1 LHFAVNRVDLIIQT
15 YYMINMMNFLSF
27 QIHGGGIGGGVAANL
42 ESLLIF
48 IEGLS
53 GKTPPE
59 MFSAIMPGIAGL
71 DNIHPLFVHYPIAFF
86 TAFFVFDF
94 FGVVAKKEKWRYVAS
109 CLLYVGTIA
118 AAFTVVAGL
127 FAADSV
133 EHGEDVHEIM
143 ERHEHIGIA
152 VLSLSLFL
160 SAWRLKQW
168 GLRLKRGNTIF
179 LLLATFLCVL
189 LSLGADLG
197 GLMVYQHGVSVNQ
210 SAISAVA
217 PAIDSE
223 DAAVAAPEQD
233 NHDFNNADSAGG
245 HEHSGHSHGGHNHS
259 HSHGG
264 HSHGGHSHSH

>member
-1 LHFAVNRVDLIIQT
+1 
-15 YYMINMMNFLSF
+15 MINMINFLSF
-27 QIHGGGIGGGVAANL
+27 QIHGGGMGGGVAANV
-42 ESLLIF
+42 ESLLVF

-59 MFSAIMPGIAGL
+59 MFSAILPGIAGL
-71 DNIHPLFVHYPIAFF
+71 ENIHPLFVHYPIALF
-86 TAFFVFDF
+86 TAFFLFDF
-94 FGVVAKKEKWRYVAS
+94 FGTVAKKEKLRYVAS

-168 GLRLKRGNTIF
+168 GLHSKSGNTIF
-179 LLLATFLCVL
+179 LCLAGFLCVL

-197 GLMVYQHGVSVNQ
+197 GLMVYQYGVSVKTASN
-210 SAISAVA
+210 SGIK
-217 PAIDSE
+217 
-223 DAAVAAPEQD
+223 PEGASMQPEHKQD
-233 NHDFNNADSAGG
+233 NPEISHGADNHG
-245 HEHSGHSHGGHNHS
+245 GHSHGGHNH
-259 HSHGG
+259 
-264 HSHGGHSHSH
+264 GGHSHSH

>member
-1 LHFAVNRVDLIIQT
+1 
-15 YYMINMMNFLSF
+15 MINMINFLSL

-42 ESLLIF
+42 ESLLVF

-59 MFSAIMPGIAGL
+59 MFSAILPGIAGL

-86 TAFFVFDF
+86 TVFFLFDF
-94 FGVVAKKEKWRYVAS
+94 FGAVAKKEKLRYVAS
-109 CLLYVGTIA
+109 CLLYLGTVA

-133 EHGEDVHEIM
+133 EHGEDVHGIM

-168 GLRLKRGNTIF
+168 GLHSKSGNAIF
-179 LLLATFLCVL
+179 LCLAGFLCVL

-197 GLMVYQHGVSVNQ
+197 GLMVYQYGVSVKSVSNSQ
-210 SAISAVA
+210 IR
-217 PAIDSE
+217 SE
-223 DAAVAAPEQD
+223 DTPMQPGHKQD
-233 NHDFNNADSAGG
+233 SPGPNNNADNHG
-245 HEHSGHSHGGHNHS
+245 HNQSGHSHSHGGHNHA
-259 HSHGG
+259 H
-264 HSHGGHSHSH
+264 

>member
-1 LHFAVNRVDLIIQT
+1 MT
-15 YYMINMMNFLSF
+15 NFLSF
-27 QIHGGGIGGGVAANL
+27 QIHGGGMGGGVAANV
-42 ESLLIF
+42 ESLLVF

-59 MFSAIMPGIAGL
+59 MFSAILPGIAGL
-71 DNIHPLFVHYPIAFF
+71 ENIHPLFVHYPIALF
-86 TAFFVFDF
+86 TAFFLFDF
-94 FGVVAKKEKWRYVAS
+94 FGTVTKKEKLRYVAS

-168 GLRLKRGNTIF
+168 GLHSKSGNTIF
-179 LLLATFLCVL
+179 LCLAGFLCVL

-197 GLMVYQHGVSVNQ
+197 GLMVYQYGVSVKAASTN
-210 SAISAVA
+210 SGIK
-217 PAIDSE
+217 PE
-223 DAAVAAPEQD
+223 DASMQPEHKKD
-233 NHDFNNADSAGG
+233 NPESNNNADN
-245 HEHSGHSHGGHNHS
+245 HSGHEHGGHNHDGHS

-264 HSHGGHSHSH
+264 HHHSH

>member
-1 LHFAVNRVDLIIQT
+1 
-15 YYMINMMNFLSF
+15 MINMMNFLSL
-27 QIHGGGIGGGVAANL
+27 QIHGGGIGVGVAANL

-118 AAFTVVAGL
+118 AAVTVVAGL

-152 VLSLSLFL
+152 ILSLSLFL

-179 LLLATFLCVL
+179 LLLAAFLCVL

-210 SAISAVA
+210 SAISAA
-217 PAIDSE
+217 TPATDTE
-223 DAAVAAPEQD
+223 GAAVAAPEQA
-233 NHDFNNADSAGG
+233 NHDSNNTGSAGG
-245 HEHSGHSHGGHNHS
+245 HERGGHSHSGHNHS
-259 HSHGG
+259 HSHSG

>member
-1 LHFAVNRVDLIIQT
+1 
-15 YYMINMMNFLSF
+15 MINMMNFLSF

-42 ESLLIF
+42 ESLLVF

-59 MFSAIMPGIAGL
+59 MFSAILPGIAGL
-71 DNIHPLFVHYPIAFF
+71 ENIHPLFVHFPIAFF
-86 TAFFVFDF
+86 TAFFLFDL
-94 FGVVAKKEKWRYVAS
+94 FGTVAKKEKLRYVAS
-109 CLLYVGTIA
+109 CLLYLGTIA

-133 EHGEDVHEIM
+133 EHGEDVHDIM

-168 GLRLKRGNTIF
+168 GLHSKSGNTLF
-179 LLLATFLCVL
+179 LFLAAFLCVL

-197 GLMVYQHGVSVNQ
+197 GLMVYQHGVSVK
-210 SAISAVA
+210 
-217 PAIDSE
+217 SE
-223 DAAVAAPEQD
+223 SSSEIKSEGASMQPEQKQD
-233 NHDFNNADSAGG
+233 NPEASNNADNHGG
-245 HEHSGHSHGGHNHS
+245 HDQGGHSHGGHNHS
-259 HSHGG
+259 HNHGG
-264 HSHGGHSHSH
+264 HNHSGHNHSH

>member
-1 LHFAVNRVDLIIQT
+1 
-15 YYMINMMNFLSF
+15 MINMMNFLSF
-27 QIHGGGIGGGVAANL
+27 QVHGGGIGVGVAANL
-42 ESLLIF
+42 ESLLVF

-59 MFSAIMPGIAGL
+59 MFSAILPGIADM

-86 TAFFVFDF
+86 TAFFLFDF
-94 FGVVAKKEKWRYVAS
+94 FGAVAKKEKWRYVAS
-109 CLLYVGTIA
+109 SLLYLGTVA

-133 EHGEDVHEIM
+133 EHGEDVHDIM

-168 GLRLKRGNTIF
+168 GLHSKSGNTIF
-179 LLLATFLCVL
+179 LCLAGFLCLL

-197 GLMVYQHGVSVNQ
+197 GLMVYQYGVSVKQ
-210 SAISAVA
+210 AAISETH
-217 PAIDSE
+217 SE
-223 DAAVAAPEQD
+223 DAAMHTEQNQASPLINND
-233 NHDFNNADSAGG
+233 AHNHG
-245 HEHSGHSHGGHNHS
+245 GHSHDGHSHSGHNHS
-259 HSHGG
+259 HHDG
-264 HSHGGHSHSH
+264 HSHTH